1 MTRKDLEKLAQLVAD
16 KILEEF
22 DNRIQQDFK
31 PMTPKEFF
39 EAEVDGFGNIKHPS
53 KKDMLKAQLID
64 LEAKRAKL
72 LADEKYELVIELNEI
87 YERIKKEYD
96 KL

>member
-1 MTRKDLEKLAQLVAD
+1 MTPEDLEKLSQLVAD
-16 KILEEF
+16 KILLAF
-22 DNRIQQDFK
+22 DARIQQDFK

-39 EAEVDGFGNIKHPS
+39 EAETDGFGNIKHPT

-64 LEAKRAKL
+64 LDIKGAKL

-87 YERIKKEYD
+87 YDRIKKEYD

>member
-1 MTRKDLEKLAQLVAD
+1 
-16 KILEEF
+16 
-22 DNRIQQDFK
+22 
-31 PMTPKEFF
+31 
-39 EAEVDGFGNIKHPS
+39 
-53 KKDMLKAQLID
+53 MLKAQLLD